1 MLPGSLPGLS
11 AADEKRFDPDKVFC
25 YLAEDG
31 CITYRDYWYSINGS
45 ETAGGVLY
53 LNLSLNISL
62 ADVNAAYRDLK
73 DKRSLSD
80 RIILSVPQFKD
91 CVIKN
96 GVMYADEYA
105 WEDRRAYPSYEAWL
119 EDNGGYI
126 NSLDRW
132 TLRLSAPVPVAENAR
147 ITLFDYSD
155 GGYADLTARQFQEY
169 LSDPDNIDIVDGTG
183 FILDMVYLKYS
194 GGGITA
200 IYQDGGE
207 G

>member
-1 MLPGSLPGLS
+1 
-11 AADEKRFDPDKVFC
+11 
-25 YLAEDG
+25 
-31 CITYRDYWYSINGS
+31 
-45 ETAGGVLY
+45 
-53 LNLSLNISL
+53 
-62 ADVNAAYRDLK
+62 
-73 DKRSLSD
+73 
-80 RIILSVPQFKD
+80 VPQFED

-105 WEDRRAYPSYEAWL
+105 WEDRQTYPSYEAWL
-119 EDNGGYI
+119 EDNGEYI

-132 TLRLSAPVPVAENAR
+132 TLRLPSPVPVAENAR

-207 G
+207 R